1 MGIDNIGIAP
11 INTPKID
18 VQVINAPTIR
28 HPAVPISVPI
38 GFPIIEMPCVDA
50 RRAGYENEA
59 LVENDPQGNVIIG
72 SCNVPSYTPMQFTPN
87 EFTYVESDLSQDK
100 EEEAITP
107 VTPEIPTD
115 KKEEEIFFVEC
126 PGPKDQRVGD
136 FRNEKRL
143 ERVKGHELRNDGRE
157 CITLYEPVTFV
168 EQYLPSGATAS
179 FTAATALVAATT
191 PLLLN
196 IIKPAVKNIVK
207 KLTTKKKKDEN

>member
-28 HPAVPISVPI
+28 HPVVPISVPI

-143 ERVKGHELRNDGRE
+143 ERVKGHELRNAGRE
-157 CITLYEPVTFV
+157 CITLYEPVTLV
-168 EQYLPSGATAS
+168 EQYLPSGATAC

>member
-28 HPAVPISVPI
+28 HPVVPVSVPI
-38 GFPIIEMPCVDA
+38 GFPIIQMPCVEA
-50 RRAGYENEA
+50 RRSTYENEA
-59 LVENDPQGNVIIG
+59 LVNNDPKGNVVLCEG
-72 SCNVPSYTPMQFTPN
+72 NVPSFTPMDFTPN
-87 EFTYVESDLSQDK
+87 DFTYVESDLKQD
-100 EEEAITP
+100 EEQEAITP

-143 ERVKGHELRNDGRE
+143 ERVKTHERSEDGRE
-157 CITLYEPVTFV
+157 CVTIYEPVKFV
-168 EQYLPSGATAS
+168 DQYLVSLPTAVSTAS
-179 FTAATALVAATT
+179 IALVAATT

-207 KLTTKKKKDEN
+207 KITSRKKKE